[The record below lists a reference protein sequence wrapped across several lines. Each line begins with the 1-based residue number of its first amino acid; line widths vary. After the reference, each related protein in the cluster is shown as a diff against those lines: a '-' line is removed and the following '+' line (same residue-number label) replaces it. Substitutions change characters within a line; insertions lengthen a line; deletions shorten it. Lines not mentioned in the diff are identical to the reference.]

1 MPREMLENTKVHF
14 STEVLYF
21 SLHWKAE
28 YIIQR
33 SEGLM
38 SATRNEAQEKNNNK
52 KYKNNVQ

>member
-14 STEVLYF
+14 TEVLYF
-21 SLHWKAE
+21 SLHWKAV

-33 SEGLM
+33 SEDLM